1 MAWLRIVC
9 ICVSSF
15 LFDSNRYVSDGG
27 YTVLTIDKSSFEQN
41 LVVPVQN
48 GHDSVPTIALH
59 SCGSVFKNP
68 EITIKIVEN
77 EKEVDVFI
85 SILHLYY
92 SLYGYRRIILVKCGL
107 LVLPK
112 LVVITT
118 MKNNLLLLSM
128 YFLSG
133 CDEP

>member
-1 MAWLRIVC
+1 MC

-27 YTVLTIDKSSFEQN
+27 YTVLTIGKSSFEQN

-85 SILHLYY
+85 SILHLYDH
-92 SLYGYRRIILVKCGL
+92 RRIILVKYGL

-118 MKNNLLLLSM
+118 MKSNLLLLSM

>member
-1 MAWLRIVC
+1 MSPQSMVGGYGLAEN
-9 ICVSSF
+9 CVYLCFFF

-41 LVVPVQN
+41 LVVPVQD

-85 SILHLYY
+85 SI
-92 SLYGYRRIILVKCGL
+92 I
-107 LVLPK
+107 
-112 LVVITT
+112 
-118 MKNNLLLLSM
+118 LSM
-128 YFLSG
+128 AIEESYW
-133 CDEP
+133 